1 VKENRVGIVLHHFT
15 EIAEGVKQ
23 LSEPATLEEF
33 RRNVARL
40 ENRAVFEIPEILARL
55 LEADRYQG
63 SVINYRETKTAGA

>member
-1 VKENRVGIVLHHFT
+1 MGIVLHHFT

-23 LSEPATLEEF
+23 LSEPATLKEF

-40 ENRAVFEIPEILARL
+40 ENLAVFEIPEILARL

-63 SVINYRETKTAGA
+63 SVIRDQEPKSAGA